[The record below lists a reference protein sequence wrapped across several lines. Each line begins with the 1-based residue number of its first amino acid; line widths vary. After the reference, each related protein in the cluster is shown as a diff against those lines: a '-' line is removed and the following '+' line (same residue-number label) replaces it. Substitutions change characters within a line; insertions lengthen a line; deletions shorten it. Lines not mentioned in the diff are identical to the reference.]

1 MSDHRTRATRV
12 AVALSLLMGLLALEI
27 STPVPAAASTATSD
41 RVSRW
46 GSLVAMQYS
55 SEFGKVSN
63 GGTYTAFASMRANL
77 PPSDTTPGGLNY
89 EVAVRVRQSG
99 SPNYTIHASKTPS
112 GGYSNGGSMPLD
124 ITPDG
129 RFVLF
134 VSNATDLVAG
144 GTPPGTCRVLRPV
157 QGPGRCILYV
167 WDRLETVDNAI
178 SVVSL
183 AHNGAFP
190 DGDVNAGSISDDGSR
205 IAFSTLATN
214 LVPGDTNAR
223 TDIFVRDR
231 VAGTTE
237 RVSVTSGP
245 GGAQA
250 LGGNSG
256 SPEISGDGD
265 VVAFSSAATNLVA
278 DDTNLANDIF
288 VRSLST
294 NITERTTTGFPGA
307 DEDEADGGSY
317 APALSYDGRYVAFE
331 SDATNLVPGDDN
343 DLLDIFVTDRLAGTT
358 ERVNVDDAGIPVDD
372 DESYNA
378 SISGDGRYV
387 AFDSDS
393 ELLVG
398 PTSLGGIDTNVATD
412 VFVRDR
418 LFGIT
423 ERVSLNRNHEE
434 SYFESVQNGHISA
447 DGGYV
452 VFDSEEGEWINEN
465 EDIDNYDF
473 DVFLRDRGNP
483 TSPNAPTGVVA
494 TPGNT
499 TATVTWDAPYN
510 GGSPITHYTVNSSPG
525 NRNCTASTDRT
536 CTVTGLT
543 NGTSYTF
550 RVRAFNAVGQSP
562 WSAWSNAVVPGDVP
576 SPPLN
581 VSATA
586 ADSSAN
592 VSWQA
597 PLSSGASAITSYV
610 VTSSPD
616 GQTCTWT
623 SGPLSCTVS
632 GLTNG
637 TPYSFTVVAI
647 NGIGPSTPSTPS
659 NEVTPATIPSSP
671 LAVSALAADAGA
683 SVSWDPPLSDG
694 GSAVTSYVVTSSPD
708 GRTCTWTS
716 GPLSCTVS
724 GLTNGTPYTFTVIAI
739 NGIGSSTPSA
749 PSNEVTPEGGSTPTG
764 PTVSIG
770 DASILEGD
778 GGKQRVLRFAVTLSE
793 PATDIVTVDWA
804 VDDLTATGGP
814 KPVPGVDHR
823 NTGRAKTLRFRP
835 SLKTGLTPV
844 RAFVSVPVYPD
855 TEVEGEETFAVRL
868 ADATGG
874 YELGDPTGI
883 GTIIDDDP
891 PGPASLGIG
900 DVTVHEGD
908 VGTRVVSVPVTL
920 SQPLSEAIRVD
931 YVIVGTSATCQKTK
945 VPLPGVD
952 CNDLGGKTKSIQF
965 KPGATGKTVKVIV
978 FADDVAEGDEE
989 VEVVLSN
996 LRPTDPG
1003 SSLVVPIS
1011 KAVGLVTILDDD

>member
-1 MSDHRTRATRV
+1 
-12 AVALSLLMGLLALEI
+12 
-27 STPVPAAASTATSD
+27 
-41 RVSRW
+41 
-46 GSLVAMQYS
+46 
-55 SEFGKVSN
+55 
-63 GGTYTAFASMRANL
+63 
-77 PPSDTTPGGLNY
+77 
-89 EVAVRVRQSG
+89 
-99 SPNYTIHASKTPS
+99 
-112 GGYSNGGSMPLD
+112 
-124 ITPDG
+124 
-129 RFVLF
+129 
-134 VSNATDLVAG
+134 
-144 GTPPGTCRVLRPV
+144 
-157 QGPGRCILYV
+157 
-167 WDRLETVDNAI
+167 
-178 SVVSL
+178 
-183 AHNGAFP
+183 
-190 DGDVNAGSISDDGSR
+190 
-205 IAFSTLATN
+205 
-214 LVPGDTNAR
+214 
-223 TDIFVRDR
+223 
-231 VAGTTE
+231 
-237 RVSVTSGP
+237 
-245 GGAQA
+245 
-250 LGGNSG
+250 
-256 SPEISGDGD
+256 
-265 VVAFSSAATNLVA
+265 
-278 DDTNLANDIF
+278 
-288 VRSLST
+288 
-294 NITERTTTGFPGA
+294 
-307 DEDEADGGSY
+307 
-317 APALSYDGRYVAFE
+317 
-331 SDATNLVPGDDN
+331 
-343 DLLDIFVTDRLAGTT
+343 
-358 ERVNVDDAGIPVDD
+358 
-372 DESYNA
+372 
-378 SISGDGRYV
+378 
-387 AFDSDS
+387 
-393 ELLVG
+393 LLVG

-525 NRNCTASTDRT
+525 NRNCTASTGRT

-562 WSAWSNAVVPGDVP
+562 WSAWSNAVVPGNVP

-616 GQTCTWT
+616 DQ
-623 SGPLSCTVS
+623 
-632 GLTNG
+632 
-637 TPYSFTVVAI
+637 
-647 NGIGPSTPSTPS
+647 
-659 NEVTPATIPSSP
+659 
-671 LAVSALAADAGA
+671 
-683 SVSWDPPLSDG
+683 
-694 GSAVTSYVVTSSPD
+694 
-708 GRTCTWTS
+708 TCTWTS

-724 GLTNGTPYTFTVIAI
+724 GLTNGTPYTFTVVAI
-739 NGIGSSTPSA
+739 NGIGPSTPSA